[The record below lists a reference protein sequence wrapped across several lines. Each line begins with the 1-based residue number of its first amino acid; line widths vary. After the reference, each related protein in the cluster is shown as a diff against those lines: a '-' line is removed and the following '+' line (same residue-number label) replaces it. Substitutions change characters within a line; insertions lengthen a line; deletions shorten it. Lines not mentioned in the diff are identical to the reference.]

1 MEKLSSILFIERFPK
16 IDLHGFPS
24 EIASLAV
31 QDFIKDN
38 IKLKND
44 IIVIIHGIG
53 TGTLKMTV
61 EKVLKK
67 HKNVLEFA
75 SYFNNNG
82 CTIVRLKIWQIAYN
96 MVYLLHQYIFCN

>member
-1 MEKLSSILFIERFPK
+1 MEKLSNILFIDRYPK

-24 EIASLAV
+24 DVAALSV

-38 IKLKND
+38 IKLKNE

-53 TGTLKMTV
+53 SGILNKTVKETLKR
-61 EKVLKK
+61 

-75 SYFNNNG
+75 NYYNNNG
-82 CTIVRLKIWQIAYN
+82 CTIVRLK
-96 MVYLLHQYIFCN
+96 FDK